1 MTDGTVKW
9 YDKKKGYGF
18 ITCPEGQDIFVHYTN
33 LVKEG
38 SVLSDGDPVSFE
50 IVDGEKGPRADK
62 VAVRS

>member
-18 ITCPEGQDIFVHYTN
+18 IACPEGQDIFVHYTN